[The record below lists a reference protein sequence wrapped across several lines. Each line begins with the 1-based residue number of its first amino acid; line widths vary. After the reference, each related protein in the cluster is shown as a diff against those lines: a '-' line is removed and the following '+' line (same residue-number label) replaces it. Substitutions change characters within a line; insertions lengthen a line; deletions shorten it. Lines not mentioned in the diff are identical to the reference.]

1 LALISLKSNLQEALE
16 KLERVTENNSI
27 RVVAVPPQEW
37 QFTMEER
44 ITSGVAHLIGWIRI
58 VGAHGVRPI

>member
-44 ITSGVAHLIGWIRI
+44 VTMVEYLIR
-58 VGAHGVRPI
+58 RQQELLELL

>member
-1 LALISLKSNLQEALE
+1 MALISLKSNLQEALE

-27 RVVAVPPQEW
+27 RVVAVSVQEW

-44 ITSGVAHLIGWIRI
+44 VTMVEYLIR
-58 VGAHGVRPI
+58 RQQELLELL

>member
-1 LALISLKSNLQEALE
+1 MALISLKSNLQEALE

-27 RVVAVPPQEW
+27 RVVAVSVQEW

-44 ITSGVAHLIGWIRI
+44 ITRVEYLIKRQQELLELL
-58 VGAHGVRPI
+58 

>member
-1 LALISLKSNLQEALE
+1 MALISLKSNLQEALE

-27 RVVAVPPQEW
+27 RVVAVSVQEW

-44 ITSGVAHLIGWIRI
+44 ITRVEYLIR
-58 VGAHGVRPI
+58 RQQELFELL

>member
-27 RVVAVPPQEW
+27 RVVAVSVQEW

-44 ITSGVAHLIGWIRI
+44 ITRVEYLIR
-58 VGAHGVRPI
+58 RQQELFELL